1 MMNRNFVLGFIL
13 IFILIGCINN
23 NDEVFIKKVFP
34 LDTPDLISKPEYDL
48 INQLLE
54 GQILQQRTN
63 LHLYHNY
70 NVIKQNIPE
79 FDSLVYVDYLSSNS
93 EEYYLDSTEVEVG
106 SIKLISNNEVE
117 YLLYNPEFDN
127 WEEFYKY
134 YPENHGLSSVSRVG
148 FNQDTTL
155 AMICYGFDDRYSL
168 LNVVYYCKK
177 VDGNWEIIGKLG
189 IITMVSG

>member
-1 MMNRNFVLGFIL
+1 MMKENFVIGFMLIL
-13 IFILIGCINN
+13 LLNGCVKN

-54 GQILQQRTN
+54 GQILQQQTN
-63 LHLYHNY
+63 PYLYHNY
-70 NVIKQNIPE
+70 SYIKDAIPD

-93 EEYYLDSTEVEVG
+93 EEYYLDSTEVVVG

-127 WEEFYKY
+127 WDEFYKY
-134 YPENHGLSSVSRVG
+134 YPENQSLSSVSRVG

-155 AMICYGFDDRYSL
+155 AMICYGFDNRYSL
-168 LNVVYYCKK
+168 MNVVYYCKK